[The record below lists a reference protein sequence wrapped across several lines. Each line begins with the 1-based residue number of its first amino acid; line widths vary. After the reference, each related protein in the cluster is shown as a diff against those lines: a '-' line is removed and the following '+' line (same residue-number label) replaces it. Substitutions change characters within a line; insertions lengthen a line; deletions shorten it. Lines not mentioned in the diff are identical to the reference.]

1 MLLRDRDRQGT
12 RQQLLQCGNYY
23 SLGIDVNPLSLLIY
37 NVRLEGTATTRGLGH
52 MTFSATSIIV
62 DRYSPV
68 PMYYQVAQQLEH
80 AIETGELPPGTRLD
94 GELALAQALG
104 VSRPTLRRAI
114 EYLVDRGYLVRRRAV
129 GTQVVHPKVRRPVE
143 LTSLYDDLSASRKD
157 PRTTVLSLERVQA
170 TDRVAHALGLEDGVE
185 VVAMERLRYADDQPL
200 AIMRNWLPV
209 GLVELDREQLERAG
223 LYQLMR
229 SAGINLHLASQTV
242 GARGASTAEAR
253 LLKAHKG
260 EPLLTMSRTTYNENG
275 QPVELGDHIYR
286 ASLYSFEIVLV
297 SR

>member
-1 MLLRDRDRQGT
+1 
-12 RQQLLQCGNYY
+12 
-23 SLGIDVNPLSLLIY
+23 
-37 NVRLEGTATTRGLGH
+37 
-52 MTFSATSIIV
+52 MTFSPASITV

-80 AIETGELPPGTRLD
+80 AIESGELAPGTRLD
-94 GELALAQALG
+94 GELALAEQLG

-143 LTSLYDDLSASRKD
+143 LTSLYDDLAASSKD
-157 PRTTVLSLERVQA
+157 PRTEVLSLETVPA

-185 VVAMERLRYADDQPL
+185 VLAMERLRYADGQPL
-200 AIMRNWLPV
+200 AIMHNWLPL
-209 GLVELDREQLERAG
+209 GLVELDGGRLERAG

-229 SAGINLHLASQTV
+229 ASGINLHLASQTI
-242 GARGASTAEAR
+242 GARAASGAEAR
-253 LLKAHKG
+253 LLQARRG
-260 EPLLTMSRTTYNENG
+260 EPLLTMERTTYNENG
-275 QPVELGDHIYR
+275 QPVELADHIYR

-297 SR
+297 TR

>member
-1 MLLRDRDRQGT
+1 
-12 RQQLLQCGNYY
+12 
-23 SLGIDVNPLSLLIY
+23 
-37 NVRLEGTATTRGLGH
+37 
-52 MTFSATSIIV
+52 MTFSPASITV

-80 AIETGELPPGTRLD
+80 AIETGELAPGARLD
-94 GELALAQALG
+94 GELALADQLG

-209 GLVELDREQLERAG
+209 GLVDLDRDQLEHSG
-223 LYQLMR
+223 LYKLMR
-229 SAGINLHLASQTV
+229 SAGINLHLASQTI
-242 GARGASTAEAR
+242 GARGASAAEAR
-253 LLKAHKG
+253 LLQAHKG
-260 EPLLTMSRTTYNENG
+260 EPLLTMERITYNENG
-275 QPVELGDHIYR
+275 QPVELGDHLYR

-297 SR
+297 TR

>member
-1 MLLRDRDRQGT
+1 
-12 RQQLLQCGNYY
+12 
-23 SLGIDVNPLSLLIY
+23 
-37 NVRLEGTATTRGLGH
+37 
-52 MTFSATSIIV
+52 MTFSPASITV

-80 AIETGELPPGTRLD
+80 AIETGELAAGTRLD
-94 GELALAQALG
+94 GELALANQLG

-143 LTSLYDDLSASRKD
+143 LSSLYDDLAASRKD
-157 PRTTVLSLERVQA
+157 PRTKVLSLETVPA

-185 VVAMERLRYADDQPL
+185 VLAMERLRYADGQPL
-200 AIMRNWLPV
+200 AVMRNWLPV
-209 GLVELDREQLERAG
+209 GLVDLDRERLEQAG

-229 SAGINLHLASQTV
+229 AAGINLHLASQTI
-242 GARGASTAEAR
+242 GARAASGAEAR
-253 LLKAHKG
+253 LLEAAKG
-260 EPLLTMSRTTYNENG
+260 EPLLTMERTTYSEHG
-275 QPVELGDHIYR
+275 VPVELADHFYR

-297 SR
+297 TR

>member
-1 MLLRDRDRQGT
+1 
-12 RQQLLQCGNYY
+12 
-23 SLGIDVNPLSLLIY
+23 
-37 NVRLEGTATTRGLGH
+37 
-52 MTFSATSIIV
+52 MTFSPASITV

-94 GELALAQALG
+94 SELALATQLG

-143 LTSLYDDLSASRKD
+143 LSSLYDDLTASRKD
-157 PRTTVLSLERVQA
+157 PRTKVLSLEA
-170 TDRVAHALGLEDGVE
+170 APASDRVAHALGLEDGTDVL
-185 VVAMERLRYADDQPL
+185 AIERLRYADGQPL
-200 AIMRNWLPV
+200 AIMRNWLPL
-209 GLVELDREQLERAG
+209 GLVDLDAGRLEGAG

-229 SAGINLHLASQTV
+229 SAGITLHLASQTI
-242 GARGASTAEAR
+242 GARGASTPEAK
-253 LLKAHKG
+253 LLHAVKG
-260 EPLLTMSRTTYNENG
+260 EPLLTMERTTYNENG

-297 SR
+297 TR